1 MARAKVG
8 YTVEVR
14 SIPGR
19 LAVRA
24 DPDTARR
31 LFHTLLCLFPSPSG
45 LQISY
50 REGGATHTRR
60 RVAVNRAAIAEAFES
75 LSEFILDGRGILLTV
90 TSDSPGA
97 EMRIGGGSE
106 LRVTAEDLGPFEK
119 VIEETGLP
127 ALRRGR
133 LPAAA
138 RLGAR
143 SSLAGETVTL
153 HNTLERLR
161 LTSTAN

>member
-8 YTVEVR
+8 YTVEAR
-14 SIPGR
+14 SVPVR

-24 DPDTARR
+24 DPETARR
-31 LFHTLLCLFPSPSG
+31 LFHTLLALFPSPCS
-45 LQISY
+45 LHISY
-50 REGGATHTRR
+50 REGRATRTRHR
-60 RVAVNRAAIAEAFES
+60 AAVNRAAIAEAFES
-75 LSEFILDGRGILLTV
+75 LSEFILAGHGIQFMV
-90 TSDSPGA
+90 ASDTLRA
-97 EMRIGGGSE
+97 EMRIGGEGE
-106 LRVTAEDLGPFEK
+106 IRLAADEIGPFEQ
-119 VIEETGLP
+119 VIEESGLP
-127 ALRRGR
+127 ALRRGH

-161 LTSTAN
+161 LTSTRN

>member
-1 MARAKVG
+1 MVRAKVG

-14 SIPGR
+14 SVPGR

-24 DPDTARR
+24 DPETARR
-31 LFHTLLCLFPSPSG
+31 LFHTLLCLFPSPSS
-45 LQISY
+45 LHISY
-50 REGGATHTRR
+50 REGRATHTRH

-75 LSEFILDGRGILLTV
+75 LSEFILAGRGILFSV
-90 TSDSPGA
+90 ISDTLGA
-97 EMRIGGGSE
+97 EMRVGGGGE
-106 LRVTAEDLGPFEK
+106 LRVSAAELGPFEK
-119 VIEETGLP
+119 VIEESGLP
-127 ALRRGR
+127 SLRRGR
-133 LPAAA
+133 LPAVA

-161 LTSTAN
+161 LTPAAH

>member
-8 YTVEVR
+8 YTVEVQ
-14 SIPGR
+14 SVPGR

-24 DPDTARR
+24 DPETARR
-31 LFHTLLCLFPSPSG
+31 LFHTLLALFPSPAA
-45 LQISY
+45 LHISY
-50 REGGATHTRR
+50 REGRATHTRQR
-60 RVAVNRAAIAEAFES
+60 AAVSRAAIAEAFES
-75 LSEFILDGRGILLTV
+75 LSEFILAGHGIQMMV
-90 TSDSPGA
+90 ASDTLGA
-97 EMRIGGGSE
+97 ELCIAGGGE
-106 LRVTAEDLGPFEK
+106 IRVAAPEIGPFEQ
-119 VIEETGLP
+119 VIEESGLP

-143 SSLAGETVTL
+143 SALAGETVTL

-161 LTSTAN
+161 LTSSRN